1 MEIKPERN
9 NRWLNSH
16 MDPLMKVWQAN
27 MDMPLTIDLGKVIG
41 YMTKSEALLTK
52 DTQKMIEQKITKS
65 IED

>member
-1 MEIKPERN
+1 
-9 NRWLNSH
+9 
-16 MDPLMKVWQAN
+16 MKVWQAN